1 MSSAIPEVALF
12 RLLHGSLFGSALFWS
27 TLFWSALFW
36 SALLLDRALLLA
48 CRGRLSSR
56 RRAVRRNITATH
68 PAVVLASA
76 MLFAASPFLREA

>member
-12 RLLHGSLFGSALFWS
+12 RLLHGSLFGSALFGS
-27 TLFWSALFW
+27 TLFW